1 MYLSSLKRK
10 LPLGFV
16 TKLFS
21 KLDLQKIK
29 NNPSKAINFIKTQI
43 KESIH
48 TSILQCV
55 DYDFSQTNIFSKNIL
70 QNDDGSFI
78 KEIEYTKL
86 GRNIGDEASDEFLF
100 DRVVY

>member
-1 MYLSSLKRK
+1 VYDPIKDKVVTKEEQSLGKIDFFSKNKLSEFVFEFSKKEK

-29 NNPSKAINFIKTQI
+29 NNQSKAINFIKTQI

-48 TSILQCV
+48 T
-55 DYDFSQTNIFSKNIL
+55 
-70 QNDDGSFI
+70 
-78 KEIEYTKL
+78 
-86 GRNIGDEASDEFLF
+86 
-100 DRVVY
+100 